1 MKITSFRNKRVFITG
16 GSSGIGLTAARMLA
30 TEGAHLLIFG
40 RNKEKLDSAVE
51 MIRSSC
57 SSGPGEKP
65 GEEQQAAEKQTAE
78 QQIAGMQLDVSNYHE
93 VEEVLT
99 AAVEDFGVPDI
110 FINSAGRSV
119 PHYFEDVSYEQFDET
134 MKINLYGV
142 RNTCAVIVPH
152 MKNRGGIIANVASLA
167 GPFPLFGYTDYCA
180 SKAGVIAF
188 SDALRSEVKPHG
200 IDVCILL
207 PPDTDTPGFRS
218 ENSTKPP
225 ETKAVS
231 AVSTVIR
238 PELVAKKLLKGI
250 KKRKLIIIPTFSDH
264 LFYIVNQIWPG
275 VVRAVLDGVVKK
287 EQKKMR
293 KAAEGV

>member
-1 MKITSFRNKRVFITG
+1 MKITTFRDKRVFITG
-16 GSSGIGLTAARMLA
+16 GSSGIGLTVAVLLA
-30 TEGAHLLIFG
+30 SEGAHILIFG
-40 RNKEKLDSAVE
+40 RDRKKLDGAVE
-51 MIRSSC
+51 KVRSSC
-57 SSGPGEKP
+57 ASKEKFS
-65 GEEQQAAEKQTAE
+65 EEQQ
-78 QQIAGMQLDVSNYHE
+78 IGGMQLDVADYRE

-119 PHYFEDVSYEQFDET
+119 PHYFEDVTYEQFDKT

-152 MKNRGGIIANVASLA
+152 MKNRGGILANVASLA

-180 SKAGVIAF
+180 SKAAVIAF
-188 SDALRSEVKPHG
+188 SDTLRSEVKPHG

-207 PPDTDTPGFRS
+207 PPDTDTPGYRA

-231 AVSTVIR
+231 AVSTVVQ
-238 PELVAKKLLKGI
+238 PELVAKKLLKGM
-250 KKRKLIIIPTFSDH
+250 KKRKLFIVPTFSDH
-264 LFYIVNQIWPG
+264 LFYIVNRIWPG
-275 VVRAVLDGVVKK
+275 LVRAVLDKVVLK

-293 KAAEGV
+293 KT

>member
-1 MKITSFRNKRVFITG
+1 MKINTFRNKRVFITG
-16 GSSGIGLTAARMLA
+16 GSSGIGLTAANILA
-30 TEGAHLLIFG
+30 SEGAHLLIFG
-40 RNKEKLDSAVE
+40 RNREKLDGAVE

-57 SSGPGEKP
+57 SPQELQSE
-65 GEEQQAAEKQTAE
+65 E
-78 QQIAGMQLDVSNYHE
+78 QQIAGMQLDVSNFRE

-110 FINSAGRSV
+110 LINSAGRSV

-180 SKAGVIAF
+180 SKAAVIAF
-188 SDALRSEVKPHG
+188 SDTLRSEVKPHG

-207 PPDTDTPGFRS
+207 PPDTDTPGYRA
-218 ENSTKPP
+218 EKSTKPP

-231 AVSTVIR
+231 AVSTVVQ

-250 KKRKLIIIPTFSDH
+250 KKRKLIIVPTFSDH

-275 VVRAVLDGVVKK
+275 LVRAFLDGVVKK
-287 EQKKMR
+287 EQKK
-293 KAAEGV
+293 KHKGE